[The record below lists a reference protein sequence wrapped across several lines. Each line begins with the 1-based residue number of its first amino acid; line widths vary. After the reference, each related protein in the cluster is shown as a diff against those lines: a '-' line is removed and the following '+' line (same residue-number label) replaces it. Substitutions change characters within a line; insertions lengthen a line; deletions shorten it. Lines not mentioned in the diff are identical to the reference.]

1 MNLTDIRQD
10 KKYWQRLLRLAG
22 YYKGAID
29 GIHGPQTTAATST
42 WEAAAT
48 AAGMRH
54 GWFDTRTETNLAT
67 LLPELQAAARAW
79 LAHAVAGWQTRTGY
93 TVKLIQGTR
102 SYAEQN
108 ALYAQGRTAPG
119 RRVTNARGGYSNHN
133 FGIAFDI
140 GIFTPAGQYLDD
152 VDKNA
157 DATYRNLYER
167 CGAPA
172 GCEWGGNWKSITDM
186 PHYQLSRWGSGTSK
200 LRSIF

>member
-1 MNLTDIRQD
+1 MNLTDIRRD

-22 YYKGAID
+22 YYTGKID
-29 GIHGPQTTAATST
+29 GIRGKLQIAAEQK
-42 WEAAAT
+42 WEQAEADAK
-48 AAGMRH
+48 RH
-54 GWFDTRTETNLAT
+54 GTFDTRTETKLAT
-67 LLPELQAAARAW
+67 LLPELQAATRAW
-79 LAHAVAGWQTRTGY
+79 LAHAVAGWQTRTGH

-140 GIFTPAGQYLDD
+140 GIFTPAGKYLDD

-157 DATYRNLYER
+157 DAAYRDLYER
-167 CGAPA
+167 CGAPD
-172 GCEWGGNWKSITDM
+172 GCEWGGNWKSITDL